1 MNSPPP
7 PSPRSARWGLIVVW
21 GIVVITCLPEL
32 VLQLSEQGI
41 LGQPIWRVL
50 AYQNGAFWPGL
61 LDSWRPNYPAQPV
74 TMFLSYSGLH
84 VSLSHLLGNM
94 LALLF
99 LAQILAP
106 ATLGGG
112 LRFAGVYLG
121 STLGAAAGFALIY
134 PGSGSMVGA
143 SGAIFGMAG
152 AAIIWRW
159 RQRRRAEPRM
169 ALLEAGGYGLGLT
182 LLNAA
187 SHLFQDGPVAWE
199 AHMGGAVTGALLA
212 LVVTAPGDGQG
223 GKDRGNPVGSG
234 EKS

>member
-1 MNSPPP
+1 MNSHP
-7 PSPRSARWGLIVVW
+7 PSLPRPVRWGLIIVW
-21 GIVVITCLPEL
+21 GIVVITCLPEI
-32 VLQLSEQGI
+32 VLQLSERGI

-84 VSLSHLLGNM
+84 VSLPHLLGNM
-94 LALLF
+94 LALIF

-106 ATLGGG
+106 VTLAGG

-121 STLGAAAGFALIY
+121 SALGAAVAFALLY
-134 PGSGSMVGA
+134 SGSGSMVGA

-159 RQRRRAEPRM
+159 RQRRLAEPRR
-169 ALLEAGGYGLGLT
+169 ANLEAGGYALGLVV
-182 LLNAA
+182 LNAA

-199 AHMGGAVTGALLA
+199 AHMGGAITGALLA
-212 LVVTAPGDGQG
+212 LLVTAPDGGPNMKQG
-223 GKDRGNPVGSG
+223 RLSQEAGP
-234 EKS
+234 E

>member
-1 MNSPPP
+1 MSSRPP
-7 PSPRSARWGLIVVW
+7 PSPRSTRWGLIVVW
-21 GIVVITCLPEL
+21 GIVVITCLPEII
-32 VLQLSEQGI
+32 LQLSEQNI

-84 VSLSHLLGNM
+84 VSLPHLLGNM
-94 LALLF
+94 LALIF

-106 ATLGGG
+106 VTLAGG

-121 STLGAAAGFALIY
+121 SALGAAVAFALLY
-134 PGSGSMVGA
+134 SGSGSMVGA

-159 RQRRRAEPRM
+159 RQRRLAEPRR
-169 ALLEAGGYGLGLT
+169 ANLEAGGYALGLVV
-182 LLNAA
+182 LNAA

-199 AHMGGAVTGALLA
+199 AHMGGAITGGLLA
-212 LVVTAPGDGQG
+212 LVVASPGEGLG
-223 GKDRGNPVGSG
+223 GREDRRSQESGS
-234 EKS
+234 E